1 MENTRIQ
8 AEYREHVRV
17 MVACQERCIHINI
30 KALYV
35 PIEMKKMT
43 AKLTAKPVENHGK
56 WETSVDKDNA
66 KNGSTSRI
74 KKTR

>member
-1 MENTRIQ
+1 
-8 AEYREHVRV
+8 

-43 AKLTAKPVENHGK
+43 AKLTAKPIENHGK
-56 WETSVDKDNA
+56 WETSVDKGNV
-66 KNGSTSRI
+66 KNGSRSRT
-74 KKTR
+74 KKAQ